1 VEIFEAYLGGKAV
14 QDCVRRWM
22 MVPGIECTFLGVPG
36 VVAEIKSPCGG
47 RGFGGIGL
55 EHTDLH

>member
-1 VEIFEAYLGGKAV
+1 
-14 QDCVRRWM
+14 